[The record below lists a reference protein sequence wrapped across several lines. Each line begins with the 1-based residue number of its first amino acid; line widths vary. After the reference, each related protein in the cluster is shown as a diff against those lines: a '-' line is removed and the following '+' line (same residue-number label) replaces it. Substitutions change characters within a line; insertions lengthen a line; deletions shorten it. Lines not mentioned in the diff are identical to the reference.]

1 VITRI
6 RRRIALR
13 LHFGRCCKLSLILGF
28 GLGVTWPAE
37 SEAAKLSRFLTS
49 EDVAGRILL
58 DQNGQQL
65 QDSTTGHHH
74 LVIPQGSTPT
84 YMAIPLSGGEHLPA
98 NVPSIVAVSEQGETT
113 TGPLKFDAQVK
124 AALNTDL
131 ETSKL
136 AIVETS
142 TQNYLVE
149 YLPGRGGAG
158 SATGSSAANEL
169 AHLFSTGSTQLSKL
183 TQSGV
188 NELDK
193 LLNIKSSQTP
203 TSKPNIEAQVLGSVL
218 PPPIPEPSTWM
229 IFAGL
234 TVAAAGLRRTMRRHA
249 MARD

>member
-6 RRRIALR
+6 RRRIALP
-13 LHFGRCCKLSLILGF
+13 LHFGRGCKLSLILGF
-28 GLGVTWPAE
+28 GLGLTWPAD

-49 EDVAGRILL
+49 EDVAGRMLL
-58 DQNGQQL
+58 DQNGEQL
-65 QDSTTGHHH
+65 EVSATGRH
-74 LVIPQGSTPT
+74 LVIPQGTTPT
-84 YMAIPLSGGEHLPA
+84 YMAIPFTGGEHLPA

-136 AIVETS
+136 AILETS
-142 TQNYLVE
+142 SQNYLVE
-149 YLPGRGGAG
+149 YLPGRGRSG
-158 SATGSSAANEL
+158 SATGSNAANEL
-169 AHLFSTGSTQLSKL
+169 THLLSTGSTQLSKL

-193 LLNIKSSQTP
+193 LLNIKGSQSP

-229 IFAGL
+229 ILAGL
-234 TVAAAGLRRTMRRHA
+234 TVAAAGLRRRLRRHV